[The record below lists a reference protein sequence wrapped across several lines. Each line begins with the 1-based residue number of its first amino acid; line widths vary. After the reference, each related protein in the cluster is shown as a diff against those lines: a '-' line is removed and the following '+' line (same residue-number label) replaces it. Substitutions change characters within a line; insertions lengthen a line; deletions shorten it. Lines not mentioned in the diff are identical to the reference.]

1 VQKERRGHILY
12 RTGVRMFRRE
22 YHVAAPEGATL

>member
-1 VQKERRGHILY
+1 VQEERRGHILY

-22 YHVAAPEGATL
+22 YHVAAP